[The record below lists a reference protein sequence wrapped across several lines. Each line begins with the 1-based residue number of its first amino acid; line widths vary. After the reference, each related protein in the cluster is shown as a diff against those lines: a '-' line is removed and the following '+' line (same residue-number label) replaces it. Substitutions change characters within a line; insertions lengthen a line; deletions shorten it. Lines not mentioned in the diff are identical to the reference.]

1 MSGIERRI
9 YPRYSAELRCALSL
23 PEDDSD
29 LFFAREEMRCRTR
42 DLSEAGVG
50 LLAPSIYLGYTCVV
64 DEGRTLRLSLDLPRA
79 TVRMEATP
87 AHYVRLGG
95 ATPEEASSYVVGLR
109 ITSMS
114 DADRA
119 LYLTHLEE
127 LDAQERA

>member
-1 MSGIERRI
+1 MSGMERRLH
-9 YPRYSAELRCALSL
+9 PRYSADLRCALSL
-23 PEDDSD
+23 PEDESD
-29 LFFAREEMRCRTR
+29 LFFARDEMRCRTR

-64 DEGRTLRLSLDLPRA
+64 DQGRTLLLSLDLPHA
-79 TVRMEATP
+79 TVRMEVTP

-95 ATPEEASSYVVGLR
+95 ASDEESGGYVVGLR

-119 LYLTHLEE
+119 LYVAHLEE
-127 LDAQERA
+127 LDAREQA